1 MPMLRSMRLLNSI
14 EAGITDGAA
23 LQTLLSDAGRLAEFK
38 AMLQMRAYVRR
49 MTAAPTTMAA
59 IFGSARA
66 TEAFFAADSY
76 VGKGM
81 ETVIGVTD
89 PALAALPTLAGV
101 AASSTA
107 MASVAA
113 NTVIMAGIASS
124 RTAKTTIFDY
134 DVALNAIAAS
144 ATALAACRAAAGYAV
159 QAWTENNTTPVSLPL
174 TGAKYIVL
182 GASKVSTYS
191 DRAYT
196 VYTRRSGSTISATTP
211 WILSA
216 QTGTTATDVNLA
228 IPITGPYSAASV
240 SVGATAAYL
249 GLLRCD
255 I

>member
-38 AMLQMRAYVRR
+38 VMLQMRAYVRR

-66 TEAFFAADSY
+66 SEAFFAADSY

-182 GASKVSTYS
+182 GASKVASGS
-191 DRAYT
+191 RAYT

-211 WILSA
+211 VILSM

-228 IPITGPYSAASV
+228 IPIAGPYSAASG

>member
-23 LQTLLSDAGRLAEFK
+23 LQTLLADAGRLAEFK
-38 AMLQMRAYVRR
+38 VMLQIRAYVRR

-66 TEAFFAADSY
+66 SEAFFAADSY

-89 PALAALPTLAGV
+89 PALAALPTLANV

-159 QAWTENNTTPVSLPL
+159 QAWTENYTTPVSLPL

-182 GASKVSTYS
+182 GASKASS
-191 DRAYT
+191 AGRAYT
-196 VYTRRSGSTISATTP
+196 VDTRRSGSTISATTP
-211 WILSA
+211 GFLS
-216 QTGTTATDVNLA
+216 TGTTATDVNLA
-228 IPITGPYSAASV
+228 IPIAGPYSAASV
-240 SVGATAAYL
+240 SGGATAAYL